1 MTDKQVSSQEEEFR
15 ADLRRLGNLYRTH
28 VAKKVSQRQLGR
40 IISTVPTT
48 VGDWL
53 KGKVVTPQ
61 EEKLVELVEFLADRL
76 EKSGV
81 EVPPADLPLLD
92 ADEWRKR
99 HTAVMRLRNQA
110 SGAGVRGAHARTALD
125 AAASRTR
132 LGELPDR
139 PRPFAAW
146 KPQQL
151 GIHPAIRGDSVAVPQ
166 HEFVLPD
173 YVEREHDRLLRARLE
188 AAKAS
193 THPTLIVVRGESCTG
208 KTRTAYEAVRAC
220 LADWDLAFPKEVDSL
235 LALLDADA
243 VAPETVLWLND
254 AHRFLRNT
262 EGEAAAAAL
271 QRRLEGPGPAV
282 IIATM
287 WPADHR
293 TLTAA
298 PQGGVDALGL
308 HEHARALL
316 GPVAP
321 VDVPPSFTELE
332 LRALRTSRHPSLE
345 TAARTSP
352 TGAITQTLAA
362 APQLVDH
369 YESAVAPDGP
379 YGKAVITAAMDAR
392 RFGLTSPLTE
402 AFLEAAVPGYLAD
415 QERAAADPD
424 TWFAGA
430 LHYARTRVMEV
441 TAALEPVAH
450 PNGMGSLPGVYRL
463 ADYLDHYARTTRQYA
478 FPPEVFW
485 SAVEHHVA
493 TTELMGL
500 ASAAEEHG
508 RRRIAAAL
516 YRRAAG
522 AGESAA
528 AGRLANL
535 LELAGDSQQAVSPY
549 QLYQES
555 AAAGH
560 PWAWRALV
568 SLEEEAGNSEGAE
581 SVLRQAAAT
590 GDLGLL
596 HDLVEAL
603 ERRGERDEAESLARQ
618 PAADGHTW
626 ILVKLADLRRAL
638 GDSPGAETLLRAAGD
653 AGDGWALEK
662 LAEMRV
668 AAGDLESAEALLRE
682 SAVGHSEA
690 LYALMELHRDR
701 GDHEG
706 ARALLLEAAEEGS
719 ISALY
724 DVAMEREEAGAPA
737 EAERLAREAA
747 AYGSPSLLQELAL
760 LREETGDH
768 ERAELLAREAVSAG
782 DTDALLDL
790 ALLREGTD
798 REGAERLAREATASG
813 HPYALQTLSRA
824 RAEAG
829 DREGAH
835 RLAWEAVRA
844 GEPDVLRDLLDE
856 QTEAGDRDGAERSAL
871 QAANCGYH
879 WALSE
884 LALLRARAGDAA
896 GAELIRRFGLEADG
910 SVCPHF

>member
-1 MTDKQVSSQEEEFR
+1 VTGKQVSSQEEEFR

-40 IISTVPTT
+40 VINTVPTT
-48 VGDWL
+48 VGQWL

-61 EEKLVELVEFLADRL
+61 EEKLVLLVEFLADRL
-76 EKSGV
+76 ERAGV
-81 EVPPADLPLLD
+81 EVPPPDLRLLD

-125 AAASRTR
+125 ASSSRTGP
-132 LGELPDR
+132 GELPDR
-139 PRPFAAW
+139 PRSFSAW
-146 KPQQL
+146 KPEQL
-151 GIHPAIRGDSVAVPQ
+151 GIHPAIHGDSVAVPQ

-173 YVEREHDRLLRARLE
+173 YVEREHDRHLRARLE
-188 AAKAS
+188 VARTG
-193 THPTLIVVRGESCTG
+193 THPTLIVVRGESCAG

-220 LADWDLAFPKEVDSL
+220 LADWDLVYPKEVDSL
-235 LALLDADA
+235 LALLAADV
-243 VAPETVLWLND
+243 VAPESVLWLND
-254 AHRFLRNT
+254 AHRFLRNA

-293 TLTAA
+293 ALTAA

-316 GPVAP
+316 DPVAP

-379 YGKAVITAAMDAR
+379 YGKAIIAAAMDAR

-402 AFLEAAVPGYLAD
+402 AFLEAAVPGYLTD
-415 QERAAADPD
+415 QQRAAADPD

-430 LHYARTRVMEV
+430 LRYARTRVMEV
-441 TAALEPVAH
+441 TAALEAVAH
-450 PNGMGSLPGVYRL
+450 PSGMGSLSGAYRL
-463 ADYLDHYARTTRQYA
+463 ADYLDHYARTTRQYR
-478 FPPEVFW
+478 FPPQVFW
-485 SAVEHHVA
+485 SAVEHHVP

-535 LELAGDSQQAVSPY
+535 LELAGDSQQAESPY
-549 QLYQES
+549 ELYQEA

-568 SLEEEAGNSEGAE
+568 RLEEEAGNSEGAE
-581 SVLRQAAAT
+581 AMLRQAAAT

-596 HDLVEAL
+596 EDLVEYL
-603 ERRGERDEAESLARQ
+603 ERRGERDEAESLARRV
-618 PAADGHTW
+618 AVDGHTW

-638 GDSPGAETLLRAAGD
+638 GDSPGAGILLRAAGD
-653 AGDGWALEK
+653 AGDGWALQK
-662 LAEMRV
+662 LADMRG
-668 AAGDLESAEALLRE
+668 AAGDLVSAEALLRE

-690 LYALMELHRDR
+690 LYALMELRRDL

-706 ARALLLEAAEEGS
+706 ARVLLLEAAEEGS

-724 DVAMEREEAGAPA
+724 DVAMEREEAGDHA
-737 EAERLAREAA
+737 EAERLARESGS
-747 AYGSPSLLQELAL
+747 YGSTGLLQELAS
-760 LREETGDH
+760 LREKTGEH
-768 ERAELLAREAVSAG
+768 ELAELLARDAVAAG

-790 ALLREGTD
+790 ALLREASD
-798 REGAERLAREATASG
+798 REGAERLAREAAANG
-813 HPYALQTLSRA
+813 HPSALQTLSRA
-824 RAEAG
+824 RAEGG

-844 GEPDVLRDLLDE
+844 GEPGVLRDLLDE
-856 QTEAGDRDGAERSAL
+856 QIEAGDRDGAERSAL

-879 WALSE
+879 WALPE
-884 LALLRARAGDAA
+884 LALLRARAGDPAS
-896 GAELIRRFGLEADG
+896 AELIRRFGLEADG
-910 SVCPHF
+910 SVCPGF